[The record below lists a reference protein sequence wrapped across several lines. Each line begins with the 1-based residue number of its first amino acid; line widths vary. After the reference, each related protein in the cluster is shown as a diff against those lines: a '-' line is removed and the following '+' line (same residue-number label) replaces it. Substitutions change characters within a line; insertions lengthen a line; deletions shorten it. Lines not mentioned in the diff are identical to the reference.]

1 MEEQTPSTPP
11 SQPSG
16 KSANNTPMLL
26 AILVIILVGIAGF
39 LLMNKKPQQASVS
52 AKSPQPTEAMKM
64 QDASISPTATSGAM
78 QPSGSMQQN
87 VKEFTVTGSNFA
99 FVPNE
104 LKVKKGDTVKI
115 TFKNSGGM
123 HDFVLDEFKAKT
135 DIIKGGEQAEVTFT
149 ADKAGSFE
157 YYCSVGSH
165 RAMGMKGTLI
175 VE

>member
-1 MEEQTPSTPP
+1 MKQEVMSPAPTSST
-11 SQPSG
+11 
-16 KSANNTPMLL
+16 
-26 AILVIILVGIAGF
+26 I
-39 LLMNKKPQQASVS
+39 
-52 AKSPQPTEAMKM
+52 
-64 QDASISPTATSGAM
+64 
-78 QPSGSMQQN
+78 QPSGSMQQA
-87 VKEFTVTGSNFA
+87 VKEFTVIGSNFA
-99 FVPNE
+99 FAPNE

-135 DIIKGGEQAEVTFT
+135 DIIKSGEQAEVTFI

-157 YYCSVGSH
+157 YYCSVGNH